1 MVEDKGHF
9 SLDRSTKWSKKTK
22 SLLHSHRSPGRLG
35 KTIHLNGS
43 FVRRRIFCVL
53 LLVVVPIYLFYS
65 RQVARFYKPFFCA
78 YIRSFWL
85 RRPFSVVDAH
95 AFEHYIRRYYSSY
108 VNDFISL
115 QRMLR
120 FSVTLLIRKK
130 MPLFTNFLRFAFFP
144 LFVSSVLLWLLLYR
158 RASFFG
164 THVGIP
170 LCYIC
175 LICVRYDDQSFQ
187 RLWHFQFFPSSLVLS
202 IVCTMRRCY
211 RRFSFLMFV
220 PLNNSGRIEVFCA
233 FSFNIFRANHHSKC
247 PTQHTHT
254 DTTLILV

>member
-1 MVEDKGHF
+1 MAEDKGHF

-95 AFEHYIRRYYSSY
+95 AFKHYIRRYYSSY

-130 MPLFTNFLRFAFFP
+130 CHFSRISYVLRFFLSSFRRCFCGFCYIVERHFSAHVWVYHCAIYVWYVLDTMTNHSSDFDISNFFP
-144 LFVSSVLLWLLLYR
+144 LLLCSPLFARCEDATVVSHFSC
-158 RASFFG
+158 SFRWIIA
-164 THVGIP
+164 V
-170 LCYIC
+170 
-175 LICVRYDDQSFQ
+175 
-187 RLWHFQFFPSSLVLS
+187 
-202 IVCTMRRCY
+202 
-211 RRFSFLMFV
+211 
-220 PLNNSGRIEVFCA
+220 E
-233 FSFNIFRANHHSKC
+233 
-247 PTQHTHT
+247 
-254 DTTLILV
+254 